1 MDFNSVIEKIRV
13 YMQQSKNKKIFD
25 SDIARELGI
34 TKEHFSRSKKS
45 GNPPL
50 RPIVEFCAKENIVI
64 NYILFDQSPESLMQ
78 PTDKLITL
86 KYFKQI
92 NTSAGGGAINDNE
105 DYESIRVDE
114 ELARVLGGRHKL
126 KNIEA
131 INVTGDSMEPI
142 IKDGSVIFVDR
153 SQIVPLKD
161 KKEIYV
167 LQTPG
172 GTLVK
177 RLDIT
182 ADGKLKLISQNPEY
196 DIEIIAFEDV
206 VITGKVLGVIQRL
219 TRGIM

>member
-1 MDFNSVIEKIRV
+1 MDFNSAIEKIRV
-13 YMQQSKNKKIFD
+13 HMQQSHNRKIFD
-25 SDIARELGI
+25 SDIAKELGI

-50 RPIVEFCAKENIVI
+50 KPIIEFCAKENIVI

-78 PTDKLITL
+78 PTDRLITV

-92 NTSAGGGAINDNE
+92 NTSAGWGAINDDE
-105 DYESIRVDE
+105 GYESIMVDE
-114 ELARVLGGRHKL
+114 ELARVLGSRQKL

-131 INVTGDSMEPI
+131 INVIGDSMEPV
-142 IKDGSVIFVDR
+142 IKDGSILFIDR
-153 SQIVPLKD
+153 SQTVPLKD
-161 KKEIYV
+161 KKDIYV

-172 GTLVK
+172 GMLVK

-196 DIEIIAFEDV
+196 DIETIGFEDV
-206 VITGKVLGVIQRL
+206 MIVGKVLGITQRL
-219 TRGIM
+219 TNLL

>member
-1 MDFNSVIEKIRV
+1 
-13 YMQQSKNKKIFD
+13 MQQSKNTKIFD

-34 TKEHFSRSKKS
+34 TKEHFSRLKKS

-50 RPIVEFCAKENIVI
+50 KPIIEFCAKENIVI
-64 NYILFDQSPESLMQ
+64 NYILFDQSPESLIKT
-78 PTDKLITL
+78 TDRLITI

-92 NTSAGGGAINDNE
+92 NTSAGWGAINDDE
-105 DYESIRVDE
+105 GYESLRVDE

-131 INVTGDSMEPI
+131 INVTGDSMEPV